1 MKGNE
6 ARVVFFLQ
14 PVDQFRDGEVAKVR
28 NPFWSYFPF
37 LILLLLGL
45 LLGLGWLVYVL
56 VQIDR
61 EPVVSTTSAPIT
73 TATKS
78 TTVTSTLSTT
88 ANIRNTTTMSPSPT
102 IPPGN
107 KKIQNVIKSFG
118 LLTPTHPQFR
128 TKS

>member
-37 LILLLLGL
+37 LVLLLLGL

-73 TATKS
+73 TATTS

-107 KKIQNVIKSFG
+107 KTNSKCHLKFWT
-118 LLTPTHPQFR
+118 LDPHPPTV
-128 TKS
+128 